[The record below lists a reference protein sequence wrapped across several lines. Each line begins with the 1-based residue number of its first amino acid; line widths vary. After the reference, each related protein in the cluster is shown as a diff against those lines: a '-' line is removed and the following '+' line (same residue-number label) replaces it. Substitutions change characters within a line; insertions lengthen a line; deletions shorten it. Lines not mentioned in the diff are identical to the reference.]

1 MLDVFCC
8 ELELG
13 GDSRRVG
20 EKARHHATRTMVTR
34 SSPRWDNF
42 ICQSMMGSFDP
53 VMTKMARCECTLRR
67 RAA

>member
-53 VMTKMARCECTLRR
+53 VMT
-67 RAA
+67 